1 MLGKILT
8 RQNITE
14 INDLAAKAIALWGL
28 GGLALGLTFNM
39 IIRYV
44 MRKRADEHEASMK
57 EQAVIRKQQL
67 AEASGRNNQFASD
80 EDEEAL

>member
-1 MLGKILT
+1 M
-8 RQNITE
+8 
-14 INDLAAKAIALWGL
+14 AAKAIALWGL
-28 GGLALGLTFNM
+28 GGLALGLIVNM

-57 EQAVIRKQQL
+57 EQAIIRKQQL
-67 AEASGRNNQFASD
+67 AEASGRNDQFASD

>member
-1 MLGKILT
+1 MLEKSLLKSLKLSALNPIH
-8 RQNITE
+8 
-14 INDLAAKAIALWGL
+14 AIGL
-28 GGLALGLTFNM
+28 IANM

-57 EQAVIRKQQL
+57 EQAIIRKQQL
-67 AEASGRNNQFASD
+67 AEASGRNDQFASD